1 MFAALAA
8 VMTALVFTPATLN
21 ASVTHTQFSDAA
33 STFEDGRFIVNV
45 IDRYPLDDVLTDYP
59 HIGSNVQLFEHVLH
73 AFAANLTADD
83 AIALSRDVRISSVN
97 KDEVVQFAAPST
109 PATRTVADAGLWGLD
124 RIDQRNITRDNAITT
139 PGDDGDPEVYV
150 FVVDS
155 GINMTH
161 NEFAGRIAD
170 TAYLESLGDVSDCNG
185 HGTHVAATAM
195 GTTYGVAPSA
205 AVIPVRVLDCDGRG
219 SIGGV
224 IAAIDFI
231 AEETDYR
238 PAVVNL
244 SLGGGS
250 FDDLDQAVND
260 LVASGVTVIVA
271 AGNSTSNA
279 CNTSPARVAS
289 AITVAAT
296 DRTDGEAS
304 FSNYGSCVDI
314 FAPGEDILSAWF
326 TSDTASALLD
336 GTSMAAPHVAG
347 AVALYLDANPTAT
360 PAQVWDALR
369 INATAC
375 AVSYYR
381 TRSTQSPNR
390 LLYIGNELGQPCP
403 PRNVSTGIG
412 NASANVMWSV
422 PESVGGT
429 ESLTYIVTADPG
441 GATCTTT
448 ALSCVVPNLING
460 GTYSFSVSATNGV
473 GISASV
479 LSAPQTLYTVPPS
492 TFIAKVRTRS
502 RTIITEWQPL
512 VVPYDVSYNVSSS
525 GTTRTCST
533 AATTCTITKLKNGKR
548 YRLTVSASNFIGE
561 GVASPRTWYV
571 VPGMN
576 TLRDSIKRK
585 KKILLSKFMTTLSA
599 GRKSYSVTKG
609 SCRISSGYLVAPSKP
624 GKCTLKLSVSA
635 SGKYPSMYNTVVVRV
650 T

>member
-1 MFAALAA
+1 MTVVMFA
-8 VMTALVFTPATLN
+8 PSSLN
-21 ASVTHTQFSDAA
+21 AEVTRVALGDADTSFA
-33 STFEDGRFIVNV
+33 SGRYIVDV
-45 IDRYPLDDVLTDYP
+45 IDTYRLEDVLADHSIT
-59 HIGSNVQLFEHVLH
+59 GSDVQLFENVLH
-73 AFAANLTADD
+73 GFAANLTAND
-83 AIALSRDVRISSVN
+83 ALALSRDVRISSVR
-97 KDEVVQFAAPST
+97 KDEVVQFTAPST
-109 PATRTVADAGLWGLD
+109 PVTRTVSDSGLWGLD
-124 RIDQRNITRDNAITT
+124 RIDQRNITRDNSITT
-139 PGDDGDPEVYV
+139 PGDDGNPEVYV

-161 NEFAGRIAD
+161 EEFTGRIAD
-170 TAYLESLGDVSDCNG
+170 TAYLESLGGVNDCNG
-185 HGTHVAATAM
+185 HGTHVAATAV

-224 IAAIDFI
+224 IAAIDFV
-231 AEETDYR
+231 AVATDYR

-271 AGNSTSNA
+271 AGNANTNA
-279 CNTSPARVAS
+279 CNTSPARVSS

-296 DRTDGEAS
+296 DRTDKEAS
-304 FSNYGSCVDI
+304 FSNHGSCVDI
-314 FAPGEDILSAWF
+314 FAPGEDILSAWH
-326 TSDTASALLD
+326 TSNTATALLD

-375 AVSYYR
+375 AVSYYATR
-381 TRSTQSPNR
+381 TTQSPNR
-390 LLYIGNELGQPCP
+390 LLYVGNELGQPCP
-403 PRNVSTGIG
+403 PQNVSASIG
-412 NASANVMWSV
+412 NASASVVWSA
-422 PESVGGT
+422 PEVVGGT
-429 ESLTYIVTADPG
+429 DSLTYVVTADPG

-448 ALSCVVPNLING
+448 SLSCVIPNLTNG
-460 GTYSFSVSATNGV
+460 GSYSFSVVATNGV
-473 GISASV
+473 GTSVSAV
-479 LSAPQTLYTVPPS
+479 SAPLTLYTEPPS
-492 TFIAKVRTRS
+492 TNFTKIRTKS
-502 RTIITEWQPL
+502 RTITTEWAAL
-512 VVPYDVSYNVSSS
+512 SVPYEVSYTVSST

-533 AATTCTITKLKNGKR
+533 SMTTCSINKLTNGKR
-548 YRLTVSASNFIGE
+548 YRLTVVASNFIGQ
-561 GVASPRTWYV
+561 GPLSVRSWYV

-576 TLRDSIKRK
+576 TLRDQIKRK

-599 GRKSYSVTKG
+599 GRKSYSITKG
-609 SCRISSGYLVAPSKP
+609 NCRISSGYLVAPSKP

-635 SGKYPSMYNTVVVRV
+635 SGAYPSMYNTVVVTV